1 MRYFLCICSVLLVL
15 GCDSKNNVEAA
26 IDELPMTVQIIRFDR
41 AFSETT
47 PEALSDLKK
56 QYPVFFPK
64 QIPDSIWVR
73 KINDTLQKQLEAE
86 VLKQFPEGETL
97 QNELHPLFQHIK
109 YYFPQFRAPTVVTTT
124 SDVDYRN
131 KIIVADTSL
140 IVSLDTYLGSKHPF
154 YIGVQEYISQN
165 MKPSQI
171 APDVAT
177 AYAAQLVP
185 RPQGRTFLEQMMYF
199 GKQLYLSDLWL
210 PDTSDAEKIGY
221 TEAQWQWAEDNE
233 TEIWRNFIENEYLY
247 STDPKLSARF
257 IAKAPFSKFYLEI
270 DNESPGM
277 IGRYL
282 GWKIVRAYMETNETE
297 LNEVLQMNANVLF
310 NTSKYK
316 PNKNE

>member
-1 MRYFLCICSVLLVL
+1 MRYFLSICLGLFIFGCNSESKIEKEIDTIPISV
-15 GCDSKNNVEAA
+15 S
-26 IDELPMTVQIIRFDR
+26 IIRFDR

-47 PEALSDLKK
+47 SETLPALKK
-56 QYPVFFPK
+56 EYPVFFPK

-86 VLKQFPEGETL
+86 VLKQFPNGEKL
-97 QNELHPLFQHIK
+97 QNELHSLFQHIK
-109 YYFPQFRAPTVVTTT
+109 YYFPKFRAPTVVTTT

-131 KIIVADTSL
+131 KVIVADTSL
-140 IVSLDTYLGSKHPF
+140 IIALDTYLGSEHPF
-154 YIGVQEYISQN
+154 YAGVQEYISQN

-171 APDVAT
+171 GPDVAS
-177 AYAAQLVP
+177 AYAYQLIP
-185 RPQGRTFLEQMMYF
+185 RPKGRAFLEEVMYF
-199 GKQLYLSDLWL
+199 GKQLYLKDLWL
-210 PDTSDAEKIGY
+210 PEVSDAEKIGY
-221 TEAQWQWAEDNE
+221 TEAQWKWAEENE

-282 GWKIVRAYMETNETE
+282 GWKIVRAYMENNTIEINE
-297 LNEVLQMNANVLF
+297 LLQMDANVLF
-310 NTSKYK
+310 NKSKYK
-316 PNKNE
+316 PKKNE